1 MRKIKVAGIA
11 VVVGMASL
19 WLAALCASAQVPPA
33 PAPAAV
39 PPPAA
44 APAGGVGQLQDAATG
59 AAVSNAPRSGPSWSF
74 WSVIVSSGP
83 LGVILWL
90 FLFSS
95 GGIAVYLMVD
105 CYILIQEKRIMP
117 PALVSNVTQAM
128 GEGDVVKALQHCED
142 DPGPLA
148 NILTAGFSH
157 VEEGFDVIQ
166 EAIRTAADLEAE
178 KMMQRINWISVMSNV
193 SPMLGLLGTV
203 QGMIAAFGVIST
215 GNVDVGYLAMAIG
228 QALYTTAVGLVISV
242 PAVSG
247 FFFFR
252 NMANKIVLKM
262 EALTME
268 LIKDLRNVEVVQE

>member
-1 MRKIKVAGIA
+1 MRKTKFAGIA
-11 VVVGMASL
+11 MLVGIASL
-19 WLAALCASAQVPPA
+19 WLAAMCASAQ
-33 PAPAAV
+33 APAA
-39 PPPAA
+39 PASGA
-44 APAGGVGQLQDAATG
+44 SGVGQLADESGKAVAAERAPQSWG
-59 AAVSNAPRSGPSWSF
+59 LFAVIGGSG
-74 WSVIVSSGP
+74 VM
-83 LGVILWL
+83 GVLLWIGL
-90 FLFSS
+90 FGS

-105 CYILIQEKRIMP
+105 CYILIQERRIMS

-128 GEGDVVKALQHCED
+128 GEGDVVKALQNCED

-178 KMMQRINWISVMSNV
+178 RMMQRVNWISVMSNV

-203 QGMIAAFGVIST
+203 QGMIWAFAEISK
-215 GNVDVGYLAMAIG
+215 GSVDVGYLAMAIG
-228 QALYTTAVGLVISV
+228 QALYTTAVGLIISV
-242 PAVSG
+242 PSVGG

-252 NMANKIVLKM
+252 NMANKIVLRM